1 MYSNYKKVY
10 YNEVSQKVW
19 RTNTTAIEQSVNYEY
34 IGTMTLAE
42 YELLVET
49 LFELYEDNEISLE
62 AFVRIFGDIR
72 TFSDHIKK
80 LVDNA

>member
-1 MYSNYKKVY
+1 MYSNYKKVF

-19 RTNTTAIEQSVNYEY
+19 RTNTTALEQDVNYEY

-42 YELLVET
+42 YDLLVET

-62 AFVRIFGDIR
+62 AFARIFGDIR
-72 TFSDHIKK
+72 TFCDHIKN
-80 LVDNA
+80 LVENS

>member
-42 YELLVET
+42 YDLLIET

-62 AFVRIFGDIR
+62 AFIRIFGDIR

>member
-42 YELLVET
+42 YDLLIET